1 MHNIRTIYA
10 KEVASYFKSPMA
22 YIFLVSFVLLNG
34 YFFSNTFFLINQ
46 SDMRA
51 LFNIVPLV
59 YLFFCPVVTMGLI
72 AHENSTGTSERVVN
86 VWHRRTDLEARDFV
100 QTTDA
105 GLVTVKDTR
114 LLVRASTGPWV
125 EGDVITDD
133 RGETRTIEGVSE
145 VGTRGLYLESLAR
158 LIR

>member
-1 MHNIRTIYA
+1 M
-10 KEVASYFKSPMA
+10 
-22 YIFLVSFVLLNG
+22 
-34 YFFSNTFFLINQ
+34 
-46 SDMRA
+46 
-51 LFNIVPLV
+51 
-59 YLFFCPVVTMGLI
+59 
-72 AHENSTGTSERVVN
+72 VN
-86 VWHRRTDLEARDFV
+86 VWHRRTDFEARDFV

-145 VGTRGLYLESLAR
+145 VGTRGRYLESLAR
-158 LIR
+158 LI